1 MMGMGSSVM
10 NPMMGMNFPMNSGF
24 PNMNGMGAG
33 GIYGNGMGYGGNMG
47 GMGMGMNG
55 AASGGSMNNV
65 GNPGGFPNQQ
75 KTVFAAPLPNEEDN
89 AYFRK
94 PVNPHRHQG
103 RQRRARPSDY
113 REL

>member
-1 MMGMGSSVM
+1 M
-10 NPMMGMNFPMNSGF
+10 NPMMGMNGFGGF
-24 PNMNGMGAG
+24 PNMYNGAGGFNGMG
-33 GIYGNGMGYGGNMG
+33 NMN
-47 GMGMGMNG
+47 MMNG
-55 AASGGSMNNV
+55 VNAGV
-65 GNPGGFPNQQ
+65 GAQTNGAGVGVPTGVFPNQQ
-75 KTVFAAPLPNEEDN
+75 KTVFSEPLPNEEDN